1 MSAKRPSRAFAEG
14 EIKKLRRMKQP
25 LMLRLEASAPPR
37 NPVAA
42 ALARRSVS
50 SAAGR
55 HIRTQSA
62 QRRAD
67 NMALQKAIRSNDWS
81 RDSD

>member
-1 MSAKRPSRAFAEG
+1 MSAKISSRAFADG
-14 EIKKLRRMKQP
+14 EVKKLRRMKQP
-25 LMLRLEASAPPR
+25 LALRLEASAPPR

-42 ALARRSVS
+42 ALARRSIS

-55 HIRTQSA
+55 HIRTQAA

-67 NMALQKAIRSNDWS
+67 KVALEKAIRSGGWHGD
-81 RDSD
+81 D